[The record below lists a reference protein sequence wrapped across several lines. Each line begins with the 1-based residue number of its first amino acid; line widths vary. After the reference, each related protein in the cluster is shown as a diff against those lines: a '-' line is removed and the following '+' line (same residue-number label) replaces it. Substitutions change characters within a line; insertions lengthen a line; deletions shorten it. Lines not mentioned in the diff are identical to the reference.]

1 RTSGSIAFNERL
13 DRGYARILSTPMR
26 SNCAILSAF
35 SGAGPLGERHGLPE
49 LAASLARFVS
59 AARGARDRWHNA
71 QENVFC
77 TAALAEYAE
86 AHESGPVDAAVEVG
100 LDDETLGRAR
110 FSSPTDAAAEVE
122 RPLRAQDLGE
132 RRTLRL

>member
-86 AHESGPVDAAVEVG
+86 AHEDRKSTRLNSSHVKISYAAFCLEKKN
-100 LDDETLGRAR
+100 
-110 FSSPTDAAAEVE
+110 S
-122 RPLRAQDLGE
+122 
-132 RRTLRL
+132 